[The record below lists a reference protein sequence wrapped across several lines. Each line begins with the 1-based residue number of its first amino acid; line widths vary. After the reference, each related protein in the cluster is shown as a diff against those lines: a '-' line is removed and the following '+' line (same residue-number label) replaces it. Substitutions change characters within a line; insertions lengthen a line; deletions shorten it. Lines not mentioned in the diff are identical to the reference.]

1 MKHECIKCL
10 GNFLLFE
17 LYLADNS
24 RKHSLGLDVSWCLTR
39 VVFDIDTDTDTYN
52 YIELCDFFKSLVVP
66 RVSVR
71 VIFGIRIRASYA
83 NIINELV
90 QIMSLISDT
99 LLHTEQ
105 NITRK
110 RKIHLCVSEV
120 FDKELKIIHH

>member
-1 MKHECIKCL
+1 MCH
-10 GNFLLFE
+10 GVF
-17 LYLADNS
+17 
-24 RKHSLGLDVSWCLTR
+24 VS
-39 VVFDIDTDTDTYN
+39 DIDTDTYN

-71 VIFGIRIRASYA
+71 VIFNIRIRASYA